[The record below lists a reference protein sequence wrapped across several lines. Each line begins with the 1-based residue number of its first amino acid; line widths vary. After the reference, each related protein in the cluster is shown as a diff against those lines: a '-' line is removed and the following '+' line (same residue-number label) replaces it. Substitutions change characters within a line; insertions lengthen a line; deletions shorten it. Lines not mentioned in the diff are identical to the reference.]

1 MKILT
6 FNIMCS
12 LLFGLERGTRRDKLV
27 EGFEQMMEGMWAVPV
42 NLPFTRY
49 HRSLKASKKVRD
61 TVKKLIREKRSEL
74 KGKSVTDPRQDLIA
88 CLLSIRN
95 EEGKEALTE
104 KEILDNIVLV
114 MIAGHETSS
123 ILITFVLRFLA
134 NEPSVHAAVLQG
146 KLNRFDL
153 LNSCPERERS

>member
-27 EGFEQMMEGMWAVPV
+27 EGFEQMMEGIWAVPV

-61 TVKKLIREKRSEL
+61 TVKELIREKRSEL

-104 KEILDNIVLV
+104 KEIVDNIMLV

-153 LNSCPERERS
+153 LNSCPERARS